1 MSEAYNQNNNLSITD
16 TLRIVVPKDNKLQN
30 NDLTL

>member
-16 TLRIVVPKDNKLQN
+16 TLRIAPKDNKLQN

>member
-16 TLRIVVPKDNKLQN
+16 TLTIVPKDNKLQN